1 MLLKSEVRR
10 NLERGR
16 EWAAGGG
23 VGGQVVCFSVSLVP
37 HHHFL
42 AGLSYLL
49 PVSAFLPSTARLK
62 YASI

>member
-1 MLLKSEVRR
+1 MLLKKEVRR
-10 NLERGR
+10 NLEKGR

-23 VGGQVVCFSVSLVP
+23 GGGNVVCFSVSLVP

-49 PVSAFLPSTARLK
+49 PVSAVLPPIARPK
-62 YASI
+62 YVGT